1 VAFDTPHA
9 DLGTAPSPA
18 GAIFT
23 LYNNEGAAQ
32 RAPRDR
38 TLLYSASFTGAEGGA
53 VRVGTEVQLQGTPVG
68 EVTEAHLEYDDRRQ
82 FLATRVTLEIDPSR
96 IEIVHAQHDM
106 NADRLSA
113 VATVI
118 SHLVANGLRAH
129 LTTANF
135 LTSAKV
141 VSLDLDKDAAPARIV
156 TVDGTARFPSAPSAD
171 ISQVLA
177 TLQSTLHHLDAAT
190 AGPDLKHSIQELD
203 RTLTHLD
210 QITAGVEPEV
220 QPLIA
225 SLRQTSEAAQRTL
238 AAADGIVGNSAASGA
253 DLTRLVRE
261 LTDAARS
268 IRDLTDYLDRHP
280 EALIR
285 GRRGDA
291 Q

>member
-1 VAFDTPHA
+1 VY
-9 DLGTAPSPA
+9 GV
-18 GAIFT
+18 
-23 LYNNEGAAQ
+23 
-32 RAPRDR
+32 
-38 TLLYSASFTGAEGGA
+38 SFTGADGGA
-53 VRVGTEVQLQGTPVG
+53 IRPGTEVQLQGTEVG
-68 EVTEAHLEYDDRRQ
+68 EVTEAHLDYDDARQ
-82 FLATRVTLEIDPSR
+82 SLATRVTLEIDPSR
-96 IEIVHAQHDM
+96 IQIVHARHET
-106 NADRLSA
+106 NADPLGA
-113 VATVI
+113 LATRI
-118 SHLVANGLRAH
+118 AHLVAQGLRAH

-141 VSLDLDKDAAPARIV
+141 VSLDLDKDSAPARIV
-156 TVDGTARFPSAPSAD
+156 TVDGIAMLPSAPSTD

-190 AGPDLKHSIQELD
+190 AGPELKHSIQELD

-220 QPLIA
+220 QPLLA
-225 SLRQTSEAAQRTL
+225 SLRQTSEAAQHTL